1 MAGRGKAVKG
11 KGRRSAKV
19 GNTSGLDN
27 KTYNQNLV
35 RETGGVSAL
44 THQAMSNTSAALIIR
59 AAVRAG
65 THRECSG
72 RTRIDRQT

>member
-1 MAGRGKAVKG
+1 MQDLKP
-11 KGRRSAKV
+11 
-19 GNTSGLDN
+19 
-27 KTYNQNLV
+27 YNQNLV
-35 RETGGVSAL
+35 RETGRLGGVSAL

-72 RTRIDRQT
+72 GGNMTSTVYYFRYSGNSVPPG